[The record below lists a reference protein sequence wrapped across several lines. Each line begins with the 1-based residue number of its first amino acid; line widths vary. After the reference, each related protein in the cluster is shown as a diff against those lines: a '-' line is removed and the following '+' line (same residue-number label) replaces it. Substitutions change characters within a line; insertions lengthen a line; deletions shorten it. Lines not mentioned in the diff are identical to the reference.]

1 MISCRLETAAIPP
14 KRMGRRRSRGI
25 FRTRHRAPLLPQL
38 GSLYPACSN
47 PPPARLLT
55 ESPIQ
60 VCLSKSR
67 SYPSHPIP
75 SPLGLLLNSLTEVK
89 TFNIMTKYILIA
101 DDSAFLRE
109 QLRLLIE
116 RHPGWKVCE
125 AVNGAEA
132 VRKSQQ
138 LAPDAAVLDLRMPEM
153 DGLAAGRRLRQL
165 MPKLPMALFSIDT
178 SSYLEKAAQENGIE
192 AVFSKRQWNQLSQWL
207 ETVLGGL
214 PPTKDRARI
223 PFAA

>member
-1 MISCRLETAAIPP
+1 VLKSAAGEALNRI
-14 KRMGRRRSRGI
+14 
-25 FRTRHRAPLLPQL
+25 A
-38 GSLYPACSN
+38 Y
-47 PPPARLLT
+47 
-55 ESPIQ
+55 Q

-67 SYPSHPIP
+67 SYPSYPIP

-89 TFNIMTKYILIA
+89 PFNVMTKYILIA